1 MNLYFVPRRTRFAD
15 ARALIELLRECYGV
29 VRAGIAPLGI
39 GLIYETARPIPKDE
53 QETLGIFVWH

>member
-1 MNLYFVPRRTRFAD
+1 MNLYFIPRNTRLLD
-15 ARALIELLRECYGV
+15 SRAVVELLRECYGV

-39 GLIYETARPIPKDE
+39 GLLYETVKPIPTDE